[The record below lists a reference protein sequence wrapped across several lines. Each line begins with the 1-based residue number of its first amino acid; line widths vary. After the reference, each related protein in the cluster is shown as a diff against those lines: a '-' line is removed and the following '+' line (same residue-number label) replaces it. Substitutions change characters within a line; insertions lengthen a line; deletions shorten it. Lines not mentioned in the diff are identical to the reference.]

1 MTCKQCAAIDRIHGL
16 NLALDDDMLYRKL
29 AALRTYGDYANLI
42 ANLEMSELAHY
53 GAYSSS
59 AVSQVMGWGRGVTA

>member
-1 MTCKQCAAIDRIHGL
+1 MTCKQCTAAAKSVD
-16 NLALDDDMLYRKL
+16 LALDDDMLYREL

-42 ANLEMSELAHY
+42 AHLEMSELAHY
-53 GAYSSS
+53 GKYPSS